1 MPNVQLI
8 PFHVEGITE
17 NTFEVPRGV
26 RKIRARSIWREG
38 FKGENIV
45 VAVIDT
51 GCQPDHPDLMGQI
64 IGGYNFTGDYN
75 GNPAN
80 FADNNGHGT
89 HVCGTIAAAENGFGV
104 VGAAPKAKLLVL
116 KALTGSGEGTA
127 DNITSAIHYAI
138 NWTGPQ
144 GEKVRVI
151 SMSLGGPDDDPAL
164 HSSIRNAVQANISV
178 VCAAGNEGDG
188 IADTIEYSYPAAYP
202 EVVAVGSVNRRG
214 RISRFSN
221 SNGAVDL
228 VAPGEQVVSTFP
240 GNQFAVLS
248 GTSMAVPHVSGA
260 VALLIDKYETIR
272 GRKLTELEVYNE
284 LLNHTVSLGN
294 PETQEGHGLLK
305 LNHQKVEKLKE
316 LLTGFSLHL
325 ENR

>member
-8 PFHVEGITE
+8 PFHVKGITE
-17 NTFEVPRGV
+17 NTFEVPRGI
-26 RKIRARSIWREG
+26 RMIRARSIWREG

-51 GCQPDHPDLMGQI
+51 GCQPDHLDLMGQI

-80 FADNNGHGT
+80 FSDNNGHGT

-116 KALTGSGEGTA
+116 KALNGSGEGTT
-127 DNITSAIHYAI
+127 DNISSAIQYAI
-138 NWTGPQ
+138 NWTGPR

-151 SMSLGGPDDDPAL
+151 SMSLGGPNDDPAL
-164 HSSIRNAVQANISV
+164 HSSIKNAVQANIMV

-188 IADTIEYSYPAAYP
+188 IADTVENSYPAAYP
-202 EVVAVGSVNRRG
+202 EVVAVGSVNQRG

-221 SNGAVDL
+221 SNGEVDL

-272 GRKLTELEVYNE
+272 GHKLTELEAYNE
-284 LLNHTVSLGN
+284 LLNQTVSLGN

-316 LLTGFSLHL
+316 LLTGFSLRL
-325 ENR
+325 ENS